1 MTAPDRTYDPI
12 RFSRGTRGFAAFFTG
27 LNGFVVLGAALFIV
41 PTLGVDEIVARWAV
55 ILGITAG
62 IAHVVAIAG
71 LIRGRR
77 WGGTLVGY
85 LAAVGIGLSTFG
97 ALVALTGVAIFG
109 ASTAT
114 AFGFFAWMIGTWAIA
129 ARYALKPFSYTP
141 HARKVSTAVARPAPD
156 ARPTT
161 GARKR
166 IATRSFVP
174 AAA

>member
-1 MTAPDRTYDPI
+1 MIAPDRTYDPV
-12 RFSRGTRGFAAFFTG
+12 RFHRGTRGFASFLTG
-27 LNGFVVLGAALFIV
+27 LNGFVVLGAALFVV

-62 IAHVVAIAG
+62 IASFVAIAG

-77 WGGTLVGY
+77 WGATLVAY
-85 LAAVGIGLSTFG
+85 LAATGIGISTFG
-97 ALVALTGVAIFG
+97 ALVALTGIAIFG
-109 ASTAT
+109 ASTTT

-141 HARKVSTAVARPAPD
+141 QARRVSVPVARPVAD
-156 ARPTT
+156 ARPST

-166 IATRSFVP
+166 TATRSFVP